1 MRPTRITLPG
11 YLNPSVQGSSF
22 PAFSRARVKQWC
34 RDADL
39 GRMTTAAATI
49 DPEVDEH
56 IGAVR
61 ASETGGIRGRT
72 LWSAVFFASGFLVTA
87 ATLPAVV
94 HSSRSPGVLT
104 VFALIGSYAAASHAR
119 FEVGTGLFLPTGL
132 IFVPM
137 LFLLPLGFV
146 PLAICAGLLLGAAT
160 DLLRRGLPLER
171 ILIVPL
177 NSWYSIGPV
186 VVLAVAGERS
196 PRLSDWPIYVGA
208 LLAQCLVDYAIQAPH
223 QRFVNGLPFSLAARY
238 MSWAFLVEAALAPVG
253 LLVALVGVA
262 HPVAITF
269 VLPLIGLLVVFARER
284 QVRIDHALELSHAY
298 RGTALLLGD
307 VVEADDAY
315 TGLHSR
321 DVVSLVL
328 DVCDRLGVNG
338 GERRDA
344 EFAALLHDV
353 GKIKIP
359 SEIINKPGRLT
370 DEEFD
375 LIKTHTVE
383 GERLLGQVG
392 GLLGSAGR
400 IVRSCHEDW
409 DGTGYPD
416 GLEGAAIPRVA
427 RIVRCCDAFSAM
439 TTDRSYRK
447 ALPIAEAVEELRR
460 CAGTDFDPAVVD
472 ALADIVSAYTS

>member
-1 MRPTRITLPG
+1 
-11 YLNPSVQGSSF
+11 
-22 PAFSRARVKQWC
+22 
-34 RDADL
+34 
-39 GRMTTAAATI
+39 MTTAAATI

-56 IGAVR
+56 IGSVR
-61 ASETGGIRGRT
+61 ESETGGMRGRT
-72 LWSAVFFASGFLVTA
+72 LWSAVFFAFGFLATA
-87 ATLPAVV
+87 ATLPFVLS
-94 HSSRSPGVLT
+94 SSRSPGVVT
-104 VFALIGSYAAASHAR
+104 VLALIAAYAAASHAR

-132 IFVPM
+132 ILVPM
-137 LFLLPLGFV
+137 LFLLPLGYV
-146 PLAICAGLLLGAAT
+146 PLAICGAFLLGATT

-171 ILIVPL
+171 TLIVPL

-186 VVLAVAGERS
+186 LVLAIAGERS
-196 PRLSDWPIYVGA
+196 PRLSDWPVYVGA
-208 LLAQCLVDYAIQAPH
+208 LAAQCGVDYAIQAPH
-223 QRFVNGLPFSLAARY
+223 QWFVNGLPFSLMARY

-253 LLVALVGVA
+253 LLVALVAVG
-262 HPVAITF
+262 HPVALTF
-269 VLPLIGLLVVFARER
+269 ILPLIGLLVVFARER

-307 VVEADDAY
+307 VVEADDEY

-328 DVCDRLGVNG
+328 DVCDRLHVDGR
-338 GERRDA
+338 ERRDA

-359 SEIINKPGRLT
+359 SEIINKPGKLT
-370 DEEFD
+370 DDEFE

-383 GERLLGQVG
+383 GEKLLSQVG
-392 GLLGSAGR
+392 GLLGNVGH

-416 GLEGAAIPRVA
+416 GLSGKQIPLVA

-439 TTDRSYRK
+439 TTDRSYRN
-447 ALPIAEAVEELRR
+447 ALPADDAVAELRR
-460 CAGTDFDPAVVD
+460 CSGTDFDPAVVE
-472 ALADIVSAYTS
+472 ALAGAIERDQA

>member
-1 MRPTRITLPG
+1 
-11 YLNPSVQGSSF
+11 
-22 PAFSRARVKQWC
+22 
-34 RDADL
+34 
-39 GRMTTAAATI
+39 MTTAAATF
-49 DPEVDEH
+49 DPEVDQH

-61 ASETGGIRGRT
+61 EEETGGMHGRN
-72 LWSAVFFASGFLVTA
+72 LWSALVFATGFLVVA
-87 ATLPAVV
+87 AVLPSAID
-94 HSSRSPGVLT
+94 SSRSPTVVTVL
-104 VFALIGSYAAASHAR
+104 ALIVAYAAASQAR

-137 LFLLPLGFV
+137 LFLLPLGWV
-146 PLAICAGLLLGAAT
+146 PAAICAGLLLGSST

-186 VVLAVAGERS
+186 IVLALAGERDPS
-196 PRLSDWPIYVGA
+196 LSDWPIYVAA
-208 LLAQCLVDYAIQAPH
+208 LAAQCAVDYAIQAPH
-223 QRFVNGLPFSLAARY
+223 QRFVNGVPFSQMARY
-238 MSWAFLVEAALAPVG
+238 MSWTCLVEAALAPVG
-253 LLVALVGVA
+253 LLVALVAVDE
-262 HPVAITF
+262 PVAMSF
-269 VLPLIGLLVVFARER
+269 VLPLIALLFVFARER

-321 DVVSLVL
+321 DVVTLVL
-328 DVCDRLGVNG
+328 GVCDRLRVEGRD
-338 GERRDA
+338 RRDA

-359 SEIINKPGRLT
+359 SEIINKPGKLAA
-370 DEEFD
+370 EEFE

-383 GERLLGQVG
+383 GERLLSQVG
-392 GLLGSAGR
+392 GLLGNVGR

-409 DGTGYPD
+409 DGSGYPD
-416 GLEGAAIPRVA
+416 GLSGEQIPLVA

-447 ALPIAEAVEELRR
+447 ALPVAEAVAELTR
-460 CAGTDFDPAVVD
+460 CSGTDFDPAVVE
-472 ALADIVSAYTS
+472 ALIAAVP

>member
-1 MRPTRITLPG
+1 
-11 YLNPSVQGSSF
+11 
-22 PAFSRARVKQWC
+22 
-34 RDADL
+34 
-39 GRMTTAAATI
+39 MTTAAATI

-56 IGAVR
+56 IGSVR
-61 ASETGGIRGRT
+61 ESETSGMRGRT
-72 LWSAVFFASGFLVTA
+72 LWSAVFFAAGFLATA
-87 ATLPAVV
+87 AALPFVLA
-94 HSSRSPGVLT
+94 SSRSPSAVTIL
-104 VFALIGSYAAASHAR
+104 ALIVAYAAASHAR

-137 LFLLPLGFV
+137 LFLLPLGEV
-146 PLAICAGLLLGAAT
+146 PLAICIALLLGAAT

-177 NSWYSIGPV
+177 NSWYSVGPV
-186 VVLAVAGERS
+186 AVLAIAGERS
-196 PRLSDWPIYVGA
+196 PRLSDWPIYLGA
-208 LLAQCLVDYAIQAPH
+208 LAAQCGVDYAIQAPH
-223 QRFVNGLPFSLAARY
+223 QRFVNGLPFTLMARY

-253 LLVALVGVA
+253 LLVALVAVD
-262 HPVAITF
+262 HPVALTF

-328 DVCDRLGVNG
+328 GVCDRLGVTG

-359 SEIINKPGRLT
+359 SEIINKPGKLT
-370 DEEFD
+370 DEEFAV
-375 LIKTHTVE
+375 IKTHTVE
-383 GERLLGQVG
+383 GESLLGQVG
-392 GLLGSAGR
+392 GLLGNVGR

-416 GLEGAAIPRVA
+416 GLAGTAIPRVA

-447 ALPIAEAVEELRR
+447 AMRPEEALAELRH
-460 CAGTDFDPAVVD
+460 CSGTDFDPDVVE
-472 ALADIVSAYTS
+472 ALATTVAAGR